1 MPKQPAL
8 QFRLR
13 SILVITVAIAML
25 FGLLRWLGVPPQ
37 ASVIVMVVL
46 GVSLAAAVGLVV
58 VIARGMGWW
67 AGVS

>member
-58 VIARGMGWW
+58 VIARGMDG
-67 AGVS
+67 GQE